1 MSIPHAPRTLSATL
15 PCDVGMVMVAGNCKR
30 CKEKGKCKVKKIF
43 FSLISFFLLSFFS
56 SSLLLCLLLP
66 DVSMHTTWRNSAY
79 VTCCN
84 CKIVQMRRVADW
96 AVTAQSPVTK
106 I

>member
-30 CKEKGKCKVKKIF
+30 CKEKEKCKVKKIF
-43 FSLISFFLLSFFS
+43 LISFFLLSFFS
-56 SSLLLCLLLP
+56 SFLSPCLLLP
-66 DVSMHTTWRNSAY
+66 DVSMHTTWRNSSY
-79 VTCCN
+79 MICCN
-84 CKIVQMRRVADW
+84 SKIVQMRRVADW